1 MLWYC
6 GKNSYISERLK
17 ISPEIVQTID
27 TECIGTV
34 RATQEWSKF
43 VRSSKL
49 LFSWLPVGHNWHH
62 YSDMDSNRC
71 PCCGDQD
78 ETFFHVLQCADR
90 RMVELKKEL
99 LDDIWRAAQ
108 DIKLHSLVSET
119 MLNILRLACN
129 EGQLQRPLSTI
140 VADAWEI
147 QQQIGFQN
155 MAIGWIG
162 KGWTRAF
169 KTLGSKDP
177 EGCTVQMLTLIW
189 EGLCEPMWSLRNDIL
204 HNTPNPRTL
213 TEMTTL
219 KERLQWYREN
229 KRLVLAPRHHTLAEY
244 TNADIDRWNR
254 LQCRSQI
261 RILDDAKLIF
271 EIECK
276 QRSSGQQVLTDI
288 FPLQPRPTT

>member
-1 MLWYC
+1 MYPGQFLSADMDIVLAIQKLITDSEVILSLNHIQGHPEERKRKDDFTKIELANWECDRDAEEYSILPVSPQQYAPLPGARC
-6 GKNSYISERLK
+6 VIRIGGEWLSHRPDWSIQTANVLPDLEAYISERLK
-17 ISPEIVQTID
+17 IPPGIVQTID

-119 MLNILRLACN
+119 MLNILRSVCN

-140 VADAWEI
+140 VAD
-147 QQQIGFQN
+147 G
-155 MAIGWIG
+155 
-162 KGWTRAF
+162 
-169 KTLGSKDP
+169 
-177 EGCTVQMLTLIW
+177 
-189 EGLCEPMWSLRNDIL
+189 
-204 HNTPNPRTL
+204 
-213 TEMTTL
+213 
-219 KERLQWYREN
+219 
-229 KRLVLAPRHHTLAEY
+229 
-244 TNADIDRWNR
+244 
-254 LQCRSQI
+254 
-261 RILDDAKLIF
+261 
-271 EIECK
+271 
-276 QRSSGQQVLTDI
+276 
-288 FPLQPRPTT
+288 

>member
-1 MLWYC
+1 MSA
-6 GKNSYISERLK
+6 K
-17 ISPEIVQTID
+17 
-27 TECIGTV
+27 
-34 RATQEWSKF
+34 
-43 VRSSKL
+43 
-49 LFSWLPVGHNWHH
+49 
-62 YSDMDSNRC
+62 
-71 PCCGDQD
+71 
-78 ETFFHVLQCADR
+78 
-90 RMVELKKEL
+90 
-99 LDDIWRAAQ
+99 

-119 MLNILRLACN
+119 MLNILRSVCN

-162 KGWTRAF
+162 NGWTRAF

-204 HNTPNPRTL
+204 HKTPNPRTL

-288 FPLQPRPTT
+288 FPLRPRPTT